1 MTSFAGARTGLAL
14 ALAGLTGLTGCSKP
28 PDQPLDTGAAEN
40 QTEPAPT
47 PPAGNRSA
55 PDNQTI
61 ASRRADPVVPA
72 PRAPEESPDTS
83 RPSPP
88 RTLPSE
94 PAPAPEPASPR
105 SDSAPTPADPA
116 PAVVPEPESQG
127 PAPRTVG
134 ESGALGERDPPDADA
149 VETARA
155 VPAGT
160 TIRAT
165 LQDSISSRKQSAGD
179 VVAARIRRSIKDRSG
194 RVVVPAG
201 SRVELSIAE
210 IEPAKAAS
218 PEDARLVLKAD
229 SILINGR
236 PHQVRAD
243 VQAVPYK
250 LQGRGITGK
259 EAGKVGIGAAAGA
272 VLGRVL
278 SGETEGAVVGGAVGA
293 AGGAAVAARRARRD
307 VVVKPGTQ
315 LVMVLKEPLV
325 LPE

>member
-1 MTSFAGARTGLAL
+1 MTSFARASTGLAL
-14 ALAGLTGLTGCSKP
+14 ALVGLSGLTGCSRR
-28 PDQPLDTGAAEN
+28 PDQPLDTGTVEN
-40 QTEPAPT
+40 STQPPT
-47 PPAGNRSA
+47 PPSTPPATPPAANRSA
-55 PDNQTI
+55 SDNQTA
-61 ASRRADPVVPA
+61 ASERAA
-72 PRAPEESPDTS
+72 PGTPHLRPQDSLVTS

-88 RTLPSE
+88 RALPS
-94 PAPAPEPASPR
+94 APAPEPEVASRRPDFAP
-105 SDSAPTPADPA
+105 SPPDSA
-116 PAVVPEPESQG
+116 S
-127 PAPRTVG
+127 VG
-134 ESGALGERDPPDADA
+134 AAEALLERDPPDAEA
-149 VETARA
+149 VEAARA

-179 VVAARIRRSIKDRSG
+179 VVTARIRRPITDRSG

-201 SRVELSIAE
+201 SRVELSIAD

-218 PEDARLVLKAD
+218 PEDARLVLHAD

-236 PHQVRAD
+236 PHHVRAD
-243 VQAVPYK
+243 VQAVPYE
-250 LQGRGITGK
+250 LQGRGVTGK

-278 SGETEGAVVGGAVGA
+278 SGETEGAVVGGVVGA

-315 LVMVLKEPLV
+315 LVIVLKEPLV
-325 LPE
+325 LRE